1 MRDQRLRDYYNRE
14 LTYLRQLGA
23 EFADTYPDVASR
35 LRWDRSQAEDPHVER
50 LLQGVAFLAARVH
63 LKVDDDF
70 PEICQALLNVLYP
83 QYLRPT
89 PAMSVAQFQLAP
101 EQGGLPEGWDVPR
114 ATKLVAPPT
123 REGTRARFRTCFDT
137 KLWPVTVRS
146 AGWHSVHD
154 LDVSAPSEAFA
165 ALRVDL
171 DCLPDIAFDD
181 IRLDRIRFYL
191 DGELGVTGALY
202 ELLFANCLGIA
213 IHNPDRPSART
224 VRLEPTCLQPVGLE
238 ADQTMLPV
246 TRRAFHPY
254 QLLQEYFAFPRKYMF
269 VDLAGLEALR
279 TGDLGG
285 SARVVFFV
293 SRFALQDRHARL
305 REAVSRD
312 TVRLGC
318 TPIVNLFEAESRPI
332 RLDQRRSEHQVV
344 VQGAAEVFSIEE
356 VFAVSPGSPKRLPF
370 APFYSLRHDPDATQ
384 GGAFWYARRQ
394 TRAWGSDPASD
405 LYLSFADVNGAMVQ
419 PDFHTVTAGV
429 LCTNGNLP
437 HELPFGTMAT
447 DLSLE
452 EESGPFEGIF
462 VRATPTPSV
471 PAPLGGQQLWR
482 LVSMLSL
489 NHLSL
494 VDQGTDAFRELM
506 RLQSLSGAAQAER
519 HIRGIVNVASSPFHA
534 PVYGEYGLT
543 FARGRSVDILFDEE
557 LFTGANVYVFA
568 SVIERFLGL
577 YASLNSFCRL
587 VVRTRQ
593 REGILKAWPPRAG
606 SRPLL

>member
-23 EFADTYPDVASR
+23 EFAETYPDIASR
-35 LRWDRSQAEDPHVER
+35 LRWDRSHAEDPHVER

-83 QYLRPT
+83 QYLRPI
-89 PAMSVAQFQLAP
+89 PSMSVAQFQLAP
-101 EQGGLPEGWDVPR
+101 EQGGLPEGWSVPR

-123 REGTRARFRTCFDT
+123 REGTRARFRTCYDT
-137 KLWPVTVRS
+137 TLWPVKVRS

-154 LDVSAPSEAFA
+154 LDVSGPSDAFA

-171 DCLPDIAFDD
+171 ECLPDITFDD
-181 IRLDRIRFYL
+181 IRLDTLRLYL

-202 ELLFANCLGIA
+202 ELLFANCLGIT
-213 IHNPDRPSART
+213 IHGPGRPSARP
-224 VRLEPTCLQPVGLE
+224 VRLEPSALAPVGLE
-238 ADQTMLPV
+238 PDQTLLPV
-246 TRRAFHPY
+246 VRRAFHPY
-254 QLLQEYFAFPRKYMF
+254 QLLQEYFAFPRKYLF
-269 VDLAGLEALR
+269 VDLTGLDVLR
-279 TGDLGG
+279 TADLGT
-285 SARVVFFV
+285 SAQLVFFV
-293 SRFALQDRHARL
+293 SRFALHDRHARL
-305 REAVSRD
+305 REAVSAD
-312 TVRLGC
+312 TLKLGC

-332 RLDQRRSEHQVV
+332 QLDQRRPEHPVH
-344 VQGAAEVFSIEE
+344 VQSAEIFSIED
-356 VFAVSPGSPKRLPF
+356 VYAVSPGSPTRLSF
-370 APFYSLRHDPDATQ
+370 SPFYSLRHDTENTQ
-384 GGAFWYARRQ
+384 EGAFWYAKRQ
-394 TRAWGSDPASD
+394 PRAWGTSEASD
-405 LYLSFADVNGAMVQ
+405 VYLAFADVTGKTVH
-419 PDFHTVTAGV
+419 PDYHTVTASV
-429 LCTNGNLP
+429 LCTNGDLP

-462 VRATPTPSV
+462 VRATPTRSV
-471 PAPLGGQQLWR
+471 PAPLGGQELWR

-494 VDQGTDAFRELM
+494 VDQGTEAFRELL
-506 RLQSLSGAAQAER
+506 RLQSLGATSQAER
-519 HIRGIVNVASSPFHA
+519 HIRGITRVTSAPFHA

-543 FARGRSVDILFDEE
+543 FARGRSVEILFDEE
-557 LFTGANVYVFA
+557 LFTGANVYLFA

-587 VVRTRQ
+587 VARTKQ
-593 REGILKAWPPRAG
+593 REGILKTWPPRAG
-606 SRPLL
+606 LRPLL